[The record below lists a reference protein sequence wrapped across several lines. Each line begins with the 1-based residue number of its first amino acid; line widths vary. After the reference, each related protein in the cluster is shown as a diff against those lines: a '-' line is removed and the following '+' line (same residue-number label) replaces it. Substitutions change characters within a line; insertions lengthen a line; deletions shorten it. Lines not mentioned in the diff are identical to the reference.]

1 MKLSIG
7 QVSKLYD
14 ISKDTLRHYD
24 KIGLLKPEVNK
35 ENGYRYYSYK
45 HLDQLSLILWN
56 KYLGISL
63 SDIKETIESEDIK
76 QYSNLVKRQQNII
89 TEKIN
94 RLKSLQ
100 THLKET
106 SKILYEIINYE
117 NEYNFDKIEIK
128 NENNTFYGINVK
140 TALNENIYIDYIKE
154 IEKTNEVEYKEKYF
168 TYIINILDDQTIIED
183 EDMIFIKEDEFNKEA
198 IQKYLNKEN
207 YDIVKKEVNENV
219 GRIEFWGTIEE
230 LKNYLISMNK
240 YFKNKNISIDKDIF
254 IKYDF
259 YLPKKMDNEKYF
271 SEIIIKINY

>member
-106 SKILYEIINYE
+106 SKILDEIINYE

>member
-24 KIGLLKPEVNK
+24 KIGLLKPEVNE

-45 HLDQLSLILWN
+45 HLDQLSLILWT

-76 QYSNLVKRQQNII
+76 EYSNLVKRQQNII

-94 RLKSLQ
+94 KLKNLQ
-100 THLKET
+100 NHLKEVDEILD
-106 SKILYEIINYE
+106 KIVNFE

-128 NENNTFYGINVK
+128 NENNTFYGIDIK
-140 TALNENIYIDYIKE
+140 TVLNGNLYIDYIKE
-154 IEKTNEVEYKEKYF
+154 IEQANEVEYEEDYF
-168 TYIINILDDQTIIED
+168 TYMINILDDKTIIED
-183 EDMIFIKEDEFNKEA
+183 EDMVFIKEDKFNKEV
-198 IQKYLNKEN
+198 IQKYFNKGN
-207 YDIVKKEVNENV
+207 YNIVKKEVNEKV
-219 GRIEFWGTIEE
+219 GRVRFWGTTKE
-230 LKNYLISMNK
+230 LKDYLISMNK
-240 YFKNKNISIDKDIF
+240 YFRNKNMSIDKDIF

-259 YLPKKMDNEKYF
+259 YLHKKMDNEKYF
-271 SEIIIKINY
+271 SEIIIKIK

>member
-89 TEKIN
+89 TERIN

-106 SKILYEIINYE
+106 SKILDEIINYE
-117 NEYNFDKIEIK
+117 NEYDFDKIEIK

-168 TYIINILDDQTIIED
+168 TYMINILDNQTIIED

-207 YDIVKKEVNENV
+207 YHIVKKEVNEKV

-240 YFKNKNISIDKDIF
+240 YFKNKNMSIDKDIF

-271 SEIIIKINY
+271 SEIIIKIK